1 DRRRPLVE
9 EMRARGDGSPGRNG
23 PQPDELLSLRTGQ
36 AGPLAR
42 RLADAVLLR
51 THHPLQADVEGGH
64 AAMDLGMGDEALLD
78 PEDIERLH
86 PVGSAAETLRPR
98 HEVAPERRAETRGH
112 RDLVSRLAGEGDAEE
127 PRLHLHHADLPAG
140 E

>member
-1 DRRRPLVE
+1 
-9 EMRARGDGSPGRNG
+9 NG

-140 E
+140 EEGKGRAVDRRLQHRIEKLA